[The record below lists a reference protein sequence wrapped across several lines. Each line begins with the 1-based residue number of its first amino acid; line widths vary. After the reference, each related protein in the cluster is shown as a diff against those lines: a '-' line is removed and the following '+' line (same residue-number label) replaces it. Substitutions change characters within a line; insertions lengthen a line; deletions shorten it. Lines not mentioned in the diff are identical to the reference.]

1 MIEKGDYM
9 YKVYIKTKFNTIN
22 LEVEYISGPYINEIL
37 EQPYIEEVR
46 IEHIK
51 EKELKYVRK

>member
-1 MIEKGDYM
+1 M

-22 LEVEYISGPYINEIL
+22 LEVEDISGPYINEIL